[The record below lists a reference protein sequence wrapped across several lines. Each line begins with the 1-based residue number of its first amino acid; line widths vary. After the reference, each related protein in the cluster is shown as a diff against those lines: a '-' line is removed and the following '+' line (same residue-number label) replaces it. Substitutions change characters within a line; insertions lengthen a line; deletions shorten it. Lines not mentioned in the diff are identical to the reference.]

1 MSKNLLL
8 ENIISIDDFFTIP
21 QRVIELEKNSL
32 ECQIPGSIYQFDEKY
47 SVDSSLVNNPD
58 NPDNY
63 LARGIDNNNEMAIGK
78 DNNIIY
84 GKGISSAL
92 SIASASAEAEFIAD
106 YIVAAN
112 SQTTANAG
120 VLALGINNVG
130 KINTGRGNDIIFGV
144 ADASGNSTAD
154 SQAESILSN
163 VTFTDA
169 TSSSVGA
176 VNVVVDAV
184 GINNDGKINTG
195 KGDDVIIGFANASA
209 LGNATTN
216 SQTQLLFSNG
226 STATANSES
235 VVIVDSLALGINNT
249 GVINTGEGHDVI
261 IGLGTNS
268 AVSEAVAAAF
278 AYNAAI
284 LATGCDPE
292 AIEALESAITQ
303 STSLATAVSTTTTLG
318 IINSGQILT
327 SFGDDVII
335 GLANNQSSSNA
346 QTISVAES
354 AANDTATATAD
365 AQSLAIAQGSTV
377 GIVNLGQINTG
388 KGNDIVIGIAIDK
401 SAAVAGADAN
411 AVSTVNN
418 SDAQANTS
426 TFSDTSQAIAIGIDN
441 TGGKIFTAIGDDQ
454 VVGVGE
460 IGILGGSLNTGLGN
474 DQVIAYG
481 STIGVQDSEIRLGQG
496 DDFFKAAI
504 VDFDP
509 VTGAISFPLDQS
521 SSIKNTSAFGDR
533 GNDTFEI
540 SNFEGNV
547 LIDGGKDFDVLRLW
561 GNLDNYQFTG
571 SSDNRTLTIEDSDS
585 GSVLTVKN
593 IEAVY
598 YGDSDQAYKISD
610 FA

>member
-1 MSKNLLL
+1 
-8 ENIISIDDFFTIP
+8 
-21 QRVIELEKNSL
+21 
-32 ECQIPGSIYQFDEKY
+32 
-47 SVDSSLVNNPD
+47 
-58 NPDNY
+58 
-63 LARGIDNNNEMAIGK
+63 
-78 DNNIIY
+78 
-84 GKGISSAL
+84 
-92 SIASASAEAEFIAD
+92 
-106 YIVAAN
+106 
-112 SQTTANAG
+112 
-120 VLALGINNVG
+120 
-130 KINTGRGNDIIFGV
+130 
-144 ADASGNSTAD
+144 
-154 SQAESILSN
+154 
-163 VTFTDA
+163 
-169 TSSSVGA
+169 
-176 VNVVVDAV
+176 
-184 GINNDGKINTG
+184 
-195 KGDDVIIGFANASA
+195 
-209 LGNATTN
+209 
-216 SQTQLLFSNG
+216 
-226 STATANSES
+226 
-235 VVIVDSLALGINNT
+235 ALGINNT

-261 IGLGTNS
+261 IGLATNS
-268 AVSEAVAAAF
+268 AVSEAEAAAF

-284 LATGCDPE
+284 LATGSDPE
-292 AIEALESAITQ
+292 AIQALETAIAQSA
-303 STSLATAVSTTTTLG
+303 SLATAVSTTTTLG
-318 IINSGQILT
+318 IVNLGQILT
-327 SFGDDVII
+327 SCGDDVII

-388 KGNDIVIGIAIDK
+388 KGNDLVIGIAIDK
-401 SAAVAGADAN
+401 SAAVAGANAN
-411 AVSTVNN
+411 AASTVDN
-418 SDAQANTS
+418 SDAQANTR
-426 TFSDTSQAIAIGIDN
+426 TLSDTSQAIAIGIDN
-441 TGGKIFTAIGDDQ
+441 IGGKILTAIGNDR

-521 SSIKNTSAFGDR
+521 SSIKNTSVFGDR
-533 GNDTFEI
+533 GHDTFEI

-561 GNLDNYQFTG
+561 GNLDDYQFTG

-585 GSVLTVKN
+585 GSVLTAKN

>member
-8 ENIISIDDFFTIP
+8 ENTLSIDSFFTIAKK
-21 QRVIELEKNSL
+21 VIELEKNSL
-32 ECQIPGSIYQFDEKY
+32 ECQIPGSIYQFDDKSY
-47 SVDSSLVNNPD
+47 VDSSLLNNPD
-58 NPDNY
+58 NRNNY
-63 LARGIDNNNEMAIGK
+63 LAMGIDNNSEMATGK

-92 SIASASAEAEFIAD
+92 SVALASAEAEFISD
-106 YIVAAN
+106 CIVAAS

-130 KINTGRGNDIIFGV
+130 KINTGQGNDIIFGV

-169 TSSSVGA
+169 TSSSVA
-176 VNVVVDAV
+176 TVNVVVEAV
-184 GINNDGKINTG
+184 GINNGGKINTG
-195 KGDDVIIGFANASA
+195 KGDDIIVGFANASA

-226 STATANSES
+226 STATANSQS

-268 AVSEAVAAAF
+268 AVSEAIAASF

-292 AIEALESAITQ
+292 AIEVLETAIAQSA
-303 STSLATAVSTTTTLG
+303 SLATAVSSTTTLG
-318 IINSGQILT
+318 IVNSGQILT
-327 SFGDDVII
+327 SCGDDVII
-335 GLANNQSSSNA
+335 GLSNNQSSSNA
-346 QTISVAES
+346 RTISVAES

-388 KGNDIVIGIAIDK
+388 KGNDFVIGIAIDK

-411 AVSTVNN
+411 AVSTTND
-418 SDAQANTS
+418 SDAQTNTNAIA
-426 TFSDTSQAIAIGIDN
+426 DTLQAIAIGIDN
-441 TGGKIFTAIGDDQ
+441 TGGKILTAIGDDQ

-481 STIGVQDSEIRLGQG
+481 STVGVQDSKIRLGQG
-496 DDFFKAAI
+496 NDFFKAAI

-509 VTGAISFPLDQS
+509 LTGAISFPPDQS
-521 SSIKNTSAFGDR
+521 SSIKNTSVFGDL
-533 GNDTFEI
+533 GHDTFEI

-571 SSDNRTLTIEDSDS
+571 SSNNRTLTIEDSDS